1 VNHQTSL
8 HTYIS
13 PQAFQATKETKKT
26 LKQTKEYPV
35 QHAKN
40 KVLLQQMEA
49 NLSSSFQFCF
59 PCISVL
65 PMPSLAQLSSQ
76 TKGKKKKKKAANTRE
91 FRKRSEQ
98 KGSKNQTLSLLS

>member
-13 PQAFQATKETKKT
+13 PQSFQATKETKKT
-26 LKQTKEYPV
+26 LKQTKEYLV
-35 QHAKN
+35 QHAKQSL
-40 KVLLQQMEA
+40 VATMEA

-65 PMPSLAQLSSQ
+65 PIPSLPQLSSQ
-76 TKGKKKKKKAANTRE
+76 TKGKKGTANTRE

-98 KGSKNQTLSLLS
+98 KASKNQTPSLLS

>member
-13 PQAFQATKETKKT
+13 PQSFQPTKETKKT

-35 QHAKN
+35 QQN
-40 KVLLQQMEA
+40 KVLLQQWKQISPLA
-49 NLSSSFQFCF
+49 FNSAFHAYLCCPWPPS
-59 PCISVL
+59 PNSVL
-65 PMPSLAQLSSQ
+65 KQ
-76 TKGKKKKKKAANTRE
+76 KKKKKKAANTRE

-98 KGSKNQTLSLLS
+98 KASKNQTPSLLS